1 MPHATSCFGAAIAW
15 AALYLGGSAVPQT
28 PSSQAEPLAGASA
41 DTVDFTS
48 DFSARMTVPVHIDG
62 KGPYPFVVDTG
73 AERTVVSNELVRA
86 LGLGPGK
93 SVRLHSMTEAGEF
106 ATAIISTLEMSRQRV
121 LDLHAPVLRETHIGA
136 SGILGIDTLQS
147 QRIDFDFAA
156 GKMSITQAKAS
167 ATYSGPDAI
176 VVTARRRLG
185 RLILV
190 DAALD
195 GEKVT
200 VILDTGSDAT
210 IGNEALRRKLVV
222 KRKLGRTIPI
232 QLLSVTGGRISID
245 YTQIDNMRLGDVVI
259 DRMPI
264 GFGDVHPFAQLG
276 LSERPAILLGMDTLK
291 LFSRV
296 SVDFARKK
304 VHFLVP
310 RDARRTGTRFAD
322 SGSRLS
328 F

>member
-1 MPHATSCFGAAIAW
+1 MPHPFLSLSLTAALAALCLGGAAAGQGV
-15 AALYLGGSAVPQT
+15 AAPDTEAPV
-28 PSSQAEPLAGASA
+28 
-41 DTVDFTS
+41 DTVDFASNLAT
-48 DFSARMTVPVHIDG
+48 RMTVPVLIDG

-73 AERTVVSNELVRA
+73 AERTVVSNELVRQ

-93 SVRLHSMTEAGEF
+93 SVRLHSMTDVGNF
-106 ATAIISTLEMSRQRV
+106 ATAMISTLEMSRQRV
-121 LDLHAPVLRETHIGA
+121 SDIHAPVLRQAHIGA
-136 SGILGIDTLQS
+136 SGILGTDTLQS

-156 GKMSITQAKAS
+156 QTMSITQARTS
-167 ATYSGPDAI
+167 GVYSGPDTI

-190 DAALD
+190 DAAID

-210 IGNEALRRKLVV
+210 IGNEVLRRKLIA
-222 KRKLGRTIPI
+222 KRKLGSTFPVE
-232 QLLSVTGGRISID
+232 LMSVTGGRISID
-245 YTQIDNMRLGDVVI
+245 YTQIDNMRLGNVFI

-264 GFGDVHPFAQLG
+264 GFADVHPFAQLG
-276 LSERPAILLGMDTLK
+276 LGDRPAILLGMDTLR

-296 SVDFARKK
+296 SVDFARRK

-310 RDARRTGTRFAD
+310 PGSRRQNSRFAARTG
-322 SGSRLS
+322 SGLLFR
-328 F
+328 

>member
-1 MPHATSCFGAAIAW
+1 MPHRFLSLNSA
-15 AALYLGGSAVPQT
+15 AALAALCLGGSAPTQTVATPDAEVPV
-28 PSSQAEPLAGASA
+28 

-48 DFSARMTVPVHIDG
+48 NLATRMTVPVLIDG
-62 KGPYPFVVDTG
+62 KGPYAFIVDTG
-73 AERTVVSNELVRA
+73 AERTVVSNELVRQ
-86 LGLGPGK
+86 LGLGAGK
-93 SVRLHSMTEAGEF
+93 SVRLHSMTDVGDF
-106 ATAIISTLEMSRQRV
+106 ATAVISTLEMSRQRV
-121 LDLHAPVLRETHIGA
+121 SDIHAPVLRQAHIGA
-136 SGILGIDTLQS
+136 SGILGTDTLQS

-156 GKMSITQAKAS
+156 QTMNITQARTS
-167 ATYSGPDAI
+167 AAYSGPDTI

-190 DAALD
+190 DAAID

-210 IGNEALRRKLVV
+210 IGNEALRRKLTA
-222 KRKLGRTIPI
+222 KRKLGRTMPV

-245 YTQIDNMRLGDVVI
+245 YTRIDNMRLGNVTI

-264 GFGDVHPFAQLG
+264 GFADVHTFTQLG
-276 LSERPAILLGMDTLK
+276 LADRPAILLGMDTLK

-304 VHFLVP
+304 VHFLMP
-310 RDARRTGTRFAD
+310 ESTRRRNSRFAEAF
-322 SGSRLS
+322 GSDAS
-328 F
+328 FR